1 MHPSTLPLA
10 ANILLLP
17 LSVLA
22 QEHAAHEHGHGELNL
37 ALDGQQ
43 LLIELHAPAA
53 DLVGFEHAPRTTQ
66 EQQQQALAL
75 QHLQQADRL
84 FVLPAAARCQLQ
96 QHQVH
101 DHADAQDEHTAGAA
115 HANDSAHDHEHEHE
129 HEEDHQHSDIR
140 AEYSFVCQQPEQLNS
155 LTLTL
160 FSHYPTLQK
169 LSLQAIL
176 PGVPDRNELSASQPT
191 VTW

>member
-10 ANILLLP
+10 ASILLLP

-22 QEHAAHEHGHGELNL
+22 EEHAAHEHGHGQLNL

-53 DLVGFEHAPRTTQ
+53 DLVGFEHAARTTQ
-66 EQQQQALAL
+66 EQQQQAQALA
-75 QHLQQADRL
+75 QLQQGDRL
-84 FVLPAAARCQLQ
+84 FVLPAAAGCQLQ
-96 QHQVH
+96 QQQVH
-101 DHADAQDEHTAGAA
+101 DHQDAQAEHTTDASHAEEAG
-115 HANDSAHDHEHEHE
+115 HE
-129 HEEDHQHSDIR
+129 HEEAHQHSDIR
-140 AEYSFVCQQPEQLNS
+140 AEYTFVCQQPEQLNS

-160 FSHYPTLQK
+160 FSHYPTLEK

-176 PGVPDRNELSASQPT
+176 PGMPDRNELSASQPT